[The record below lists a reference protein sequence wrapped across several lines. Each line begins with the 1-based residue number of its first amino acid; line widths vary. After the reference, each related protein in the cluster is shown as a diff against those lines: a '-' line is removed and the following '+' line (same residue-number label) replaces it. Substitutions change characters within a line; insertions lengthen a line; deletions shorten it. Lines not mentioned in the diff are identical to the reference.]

1 MDFTALTEAPPQ
13 LNLPMAMQYCC
24 NSPELYTEVLRDYC
38 ESGRYDE
45 MERAYSEKRWEDYCR
60 CVHSLKSTSRTIGL
74 DGLSERA
81 RASETALRQGCVDF
95 AVIDHDGLE
104 QEYAEALSAIKAFIN
119 KDKREVLCQNS
130 LK

>member
-1 MDFTALTEAPPQ
+1 M
-13 LNLPMAMQYCC
+13 
-24 NSPELYTEVLRDYC
+24 
-38 ESGRYDE
+38 
-45 MERAYSEKRWEDYCR
+45 
-60 CVHSLKSTSRTIGL
+60 HSLKSTSRTIGL

>member
-1 MDFTALTEAPPQ
+1 MDFTALTEALPQ

-74 DGLSERA
+74 DGCRNAPGLPKPRCGRA
-81 RASETALRQGCVDF
+81 AWISR
-95 AVIDHDGLE
+95 
-104 QEYAEALSAIKAFIN
+104 
-119 KDKREVLCQNS
+119 
-130 LK
+130 

>member
-1 MDFTALTEAPPQ
+1 M
-13 LNLPMAMQYCC
+13 NLPMAMQYCC